1 MHLPNTTETDERMLR
16 RDRACVAAGLG
27 LGAGL
32 GALAGA
38 VASPIAGLLIGIG
51 ALGGAVVGRLIAPR
65 IAADDVDPTWRHRSH
80 VGANSP
86 DDDLAGS

>member
-1 MHLPNTTETDERMLR
+1 MHSPSTTETDDRLLR

-38 VASPIAGLLIGIG
+38 VVSPVAAVLVGIG

-65 IAADDVDPTWRHRSH
+65 IAADDMDPTWRHRSH